1 MVTQGFHSQ
10 TLRLVS
16 ACVRLPP
23 LLSRTYSA
31 AVQSR
36 TAFGTGTAI
45 RPDGGSIACLTRAR
59 RFRVDTGPPFVR
71 LGPSAA
77 PALTDDAT
85 AGFRE
90 TVGKHERP
98 KTSLER

>member
-1 MVTQGFHSQ
+1 VPHQGQ
-10 TLRLVS
+10 E
-16 ACVRLPP
+16 
-23 LLSRTYSA
+23 
-31 AVQSR
+31 
-36 TAFGTGTAI
+36 I
-45 RPDGGSIACLTRAR
+45 
-59 RFRVDTGPPFVR
+59 RVDTGPPFVR